1 VSEEQFL
8 RAKIAPLVKHWLR
21 ALWRELS
28 RRRCPRCQQRVNKLE
43 TMCYLCAHG
52 GDECLQMVREDL
64 EAYGVDMSAT
74 PPMMYNDAMRS
85 LVAKL
90 ALKAGFT
97 DTREIAAY
105 IRGSVS
111 QQERSH

>member
-1 VSEEQFL
+1 MSWIRRSPGGRIYLAQTF
-8 RAKIAPLVKHWLR
+8 R
-21 ALWRELS
+21 ALWRAVS
-28 RRRCPRCQQRVNKLE
+28 WRRCPACRQRSRRLE

-74 PPMMYNDAMRS
+74 PPMMYNDALRY
-85 LVAKL
+85 LVSKL
-90 ALKAGFT
+90 GLKAGFT

-105 IRGSVS
+105 VRGSVPGDT
-111 QQERSH
+111 QKP